1 MPNETATLVLS
12 GKILDAPFPLTSLD
26 AIRTAVERETSA
38 RGVAVVRRVAT
49 LAPSRFSAAPE
60 FLKAGFEVVPAD
72 DEDVQAT
79 ALLFSALATAPPST
93 ELLFALGISEPFELL
108 RALAGRTRRVL
119 LTTADVSPALDAN
132 LEGLYDLRALL
143 ADDGIDWDSLDRASW
158 NALGDATDDAP
169 TPPTDDAPTPPTDD
183 APTPPTDAPD
193 VSAPADDLCELGPE
207 VGPDAVELDAPAWNA
222 ALERLLLEGD
232 LVSSAYVATEKI
244 SDRFPE
250 LPCFFLTRRED
261 FRRLLSPQIL
271 MVEEDSATK
280 LYHKTHPD
288 YRPIASTDA
297 LASLNLGATPPDASP
312 KREFGAAATDDK
324 RRETGATPGAPVDA
338 RSFAEAADRAR
349 FVAWQCRWAVERLR
363 LLQNG
368 ANFQEEIAPKD
379 QEFEELARQKQANPW
394 PLARRLAPEQY
405 EEASLCYEIAARAFD
420 LFDRVVETPRHEIDD
435 RLFARVAQTTANAQC
450 GLKSVLLRLD
460 VPLAA
465 DGTQRA
471 AYELLLKSCGPR
483 GVFLANLRFH
493 DRLSR
498 EETLALADAVDELAQ
513 EIDEF
518 QARLKERR
526 SLEGKVEYHLKKI
539 ADGSGSPYDWD
550 KIVEAT
556 TTLCETFR
564 KPPSSLWFRE
574 RLLDFVDKI
583 PNETQ
588 TTDAF
593 GRVVQEIDLYR
604 MREDETTAALFDM
617 PEVGYSPAIQAVRE
631 RYAGARAVF
640 VGGTPQ
646 PHLQARLEKNLN
658 VRLLWS
664 ETSHGD
670 SLERFAGLLRDEE
683 TRLFL
688 IYIPWCSHKHSEEFA
703 ALIKDA
709 NKDCVRLRKGTNPEQ
724 IALAICRQFRL
735 LPESQL

>member
-1 MPNETATLVLS
+1 MRRATTPNETATLVLS
-12 GKILDAPFPLTSLD
+12 GKILDAPFPLTTLD

-49 LAPSRFSAAPE
+49 LSRSRFFVAPE
-60 FLKAGFEVVPAD
+60 FLKAGFEIVPAD

-79 ALLFSALATAPPST
+79 ALLFSALATATPST
-93 ELLFALGISEPFELL
+93 ELLFALGVPEPTELL
-108 RALAGRTRRVL
+108 RALSGRTRRVL
-119 LTTADVSPALDAN
+119 LTTADVSPALEAN

-143 ADDGIDWDSLDRASW
+143 ADDGIDWNALDFASW
-158 NALGDATDDAP
+158 NASDDSANAEDADSPAPDAP
-169 TPPTDDAPTPPTDD
+169 EKN
-183 APTPPTDAPD
+183 
-193 VSAPADDLCELGPE
+193 DDLCELGPE
-207 VGPDAVELDAPAWNA
+207 VGPTAVELDAPAWNA

-250 LPCFFLTRRED
+250 LPEFFLTRREE

-271 MVEEDSATK
+271 MVEENSATK

-288 YRPIASTDA
+288 YRPIASTAA
-297 LASLNLGATPPDASP
+297 LASLNLGSTQSDDSPNREDSAPD
-312 KREFGAAATDDK
+312 GK
-324 RRETGATPGAPVDA
+324 RRENAVPPAAPSA
-338 RSFAEAADRAR
+338 RSFAETADRAR
-349 FVAWQCRWAVERLR
+349 FVACQCRWGAERSR

-368 ANFQEEIAPKD
+368 ANFQDEIAPKD
-379 QEFEELARQKQANPW
+379 QEFEELARQKSTTPW
-394 PLARRLAPEQY
+394 PVARRLAPQEY
-405 EEASLCYEIAARAFD
+405 EEAALCYEIAARAFD
-420 LFDRVVETPRHEIDD
+420 LFERVVATPRSEIDD
-435 RLFARVAQTTANAQC
+435 RLFVRVAQTAANAQC
-450 GLKSVLLRLD
+450 GLKSVLARLNI
-460 VPLAA
+460 PLAA
-465 DGTQRA
+465 DGTQRS
-471 AYELLLKSCGPR
+471 AYELLLKSCSPR

-498 EETLALADAVDELAQ
+498 DETLALADVVDELAQ
-513 EIDEF
+513 EFYAF
-518 QARLKERR
+518 QTRLKERR

-539 ADGSGSPYDWD
+539 ADESGSAYDWE

-556 TTLCETFR
+556 TALCETFR

-583 PNETQ
+583 PDETP

-593 GRVVQEIDLYR
+593 GRVVQELDLYR
-604 MREDETTAALFDM
+604 MREDETTAALFEM
-617 PEVGYSPAIQAVRE
+617 PEIEYSPAIQAVRE

-646 PHLQARLEKNLN
+646 PHLQARLEKKLN
-658 VRLLWS
+658 VRLVWS

-670 SLERFAGLLRDEE
+670 SLERFAGHLRDEE

>member
-1 MPNETATLVLS
+1 MPLETARIVLS
-12 GKILDAPFPLTSLD
+12 GKILDAPFPLTTLD
-26 AIRTAVERETSA
+26 AIRTAVEREEST
-38 RGVAVVRRVAT
+38 RGLSVVRRVAT
-49 LAPSRFSAAPE
+49 LSRAHFFAAPE

-79 ALLFSALATAPPST
+79 ALLFDALAAPTPTT
-93 ELLFALGISEPFELL
+93 ELVFALGLPEPTELL

-119 LTTADVSPALDAN
+119 LTTADVSPALETN

-143 ADDGIDWDSLDRASW
+143 ADDGIDWNALEFASW
-158 NALGDATDDAP
+158 NALADASDDSATPENDAP
-169 TPPTDDAPTPPTDD
+169 PQRLANVVPNETT
-183 APTPPTDAPD
+183 
-193 VSAPADDLCELGPE
+193 APAQMSDDLCELGPE
-207 VGPDAVELDAPAWNA
+207 IGPEAVELDAPAWNA

-232 LVSSAYVATEKI
+232 LVCSAYLATEKI
-244 SDRFPE
+244 SNRFPE
-250 LPCFFLTRRED
+250 LPHFFLTRRED

-271 MVEEDSATK
+271 MIEENSATQ

-288 YRPIASTDA
+288 YRPIASFDA
-297 LASLNLGATPPDASP
+297 LAALNLGATTNDDSASRESDAAND
-312 KREFGAAATDDK
+312 GK
-324 RRETGATPGAPVDA
+324 RRETDAPSGGLVDA
-338 RSFAEAADRAR
+338 RSFAETAERAR
-349 FVAWQCRWAVERLR
+349 FVARQCRWAVERFH

-368 ANFQEEIAPKD
+368 ANFQEEILPKD
-379 QEFEELARQKQANPW
+379 QEFIELAQQKHANPW
-394 PLARRLAPEQY
+394 PIVRRLDPREY
-405 EEASLCYEIAARAFD
+405 EEAALCYEIAARAFD
-420 LFDRVVETPRHEIDD
+420 LFERAVATPRHEIDD
-435 RLFARVAQTTANAQC
+435 RLFARVAQITANAQC
-450 GLKSVLLRLD
+450 GLKSLLTQLN

-493 DRLSR
+493 DRLSVK
-498 EETLALADAVDELAQ
+498 ETLALDADLDELAQ
-513 EIDEF
+513 EFDAF
-518 QARLKERR
+518 QARFKERR

-539 ADGSGSPYDWD
+539 ADSGGSPYDWD

-574 RLLDFVDKI
+574 RLIDVVDQI
-583 PNETQ
+583 PDETQ

-604 MREDETTAALFDM
+604 MREDETTAALFEM
-617 PEVGYSPAIQAVRE
+617 PEIEYSSAIQAVRE

-646 PHLQARLEKNLN
+646 PHLQTRLEKKLNL
-658 VRLLWS
+658 RLVWS
-664 ETSHGD
+664 ETNHGD
-670 SLERFAGLLRDEE
+670 SLERFAGYLRDEE

-703 ALIKDA
+703 TLIKDA

-724 IALAICRQFRL
+724 IALAICRQLRL

>member
-1 MPNETATLVLS
+1 
-12 GKILDAPFPLTSLD
+12 
-26 AIRTAVERETSA
+26 
-38 RGVAVVRRVAT
+38 
-49 LAPSRFSAAPE
+49 
-60 FLKAGFEVVPAD
+60 
-72 DEDVQAT
+72 
-79 ALLFSALATAPPST
+79 
-93 ELLFALGISEPFELL
+93 
-108 RALAGRTRRVL
+108 
-119 LTTADVSPALDAN
+119 
-132 LEGLYDLRALL
+132 
-143 ADDGIDWDSLDRASW
+143 
-158 NALGDATDDAP
+158 
-169 TPPTDDAPTPPTDD
+169 
-183 APTPPTDAPD
+183 
-193 VSAPADDLCELGPE
+193 
-207 VGPDAVELDAPAWNA
+207 
-222 ALERLLLEGD
+222 
-232 LVSSAYVATEKI
+232 
-244 SDRFPE
+244 
-250 LPCFFLTRRED
+250 
-261 FRRLLSPQIL
+261 

-288 YRPIASTDA
+288 YRPLASTDA
-297 LASLNLGATPPDASP
+297 LASLNLGAVSSDERNALSETGDAP
-312 KREFGAAATDDK
+312 AAK
-324 RRETGATPGAPVDA
+324 RRIVEDAQDFPELVARVRAIAEDCRRLADGFPAPQDDDPATRFKSAFP
-338 RSFAEAADRAR
+338 RSF
-349 FVAWQCRWAVERLR
+349 
-363 LLQNG
+363 
-368 ANFQEEIAPKD
+368 
-379 QEFEELARQKQANPW
+379 
-394 PLARRLAPEQY
+394 ARRLASDEL
-405 EEASLCYEIAARAFD
+405 EEAAQCYDVAAKAFD
-420 LFDRVVETPRHEIDD
+420 LFERVVETPRHEIDD

-465 DGTQRA
+465 DGAQRA

-498 EETLALADAVDELAQ
+498 EETLALADVVDELAQ

-539 ADGSGSPYDWD
+539 ADGSGSAYDWD

-583 PNETQ
+583 PDETQ

-617 PEVGYSPAIQAVRE
+617 PEVGYSPAVQAVRE

>member
-79 ALLFSALATAPPST
+79 ALLFSALATTPPST
-93 ELLFALGISEPFELL
+93 ELLFALGVSEPFELL

-143 ADDGIDWDSLDRASW
+143 ADDGIDLDALDRASW
-158 NALGDATDDAP
+158 NALGDATGDAP
-169 TPPTDDAPTPPTDD
+169 P
-183 APTPPTDAPD
+183 PPTDAPD
-193 VSAPADDLCELGPE
+193 ASAPADDLCELGPE

-288 YRPIASTDA
+288 YRPLASTDA
-297 LASLNLGATPPDASP
+297 LASLNLGAVSSDERNALSETGDAP
-312 KREFGAAATDDK
+312 AAK
-324 RRETGATPGAPVDA
+324 RRIVEDAQDFPELVARVRAIAEDCRRLADGFPAPQDDDPATRFKSAFP
-338 RSFAEAADRAR
+338 RSF
-349 FVAWQCRWAVERLR
+349 
-363 LLQNG
+363 
-368 ANFQEEIAPKD
+368 
-379 QEFEELARQKQANPW
+379 
-394 PLARRLAPEQY
+394 ARRLASDEL
-405 EEASLCYEIAARAFD
+405 EEAAQCYDVAAKAFD
-420 LFDRVVETPRHEIDD
+420 LFERVVETPRHEIDD

-465 DGTQRA
+465 DGAQRA

-498 EETLALADAVDELAQ
+498 EETLALADVVDELAQ

-539 ADGSGSPYDWD
+539 ADGSGSAYDWD

-583 PNETQ
+583 PDETQ

-617 PEVGYSPAIQAVRE
+617 PEVGYSPAVQAVRE

>member
-1 MPNETATLVLS
+1 MRRATTPNETATLVLS
-12 GKILDAPFPLTSLD
+12 GKILDAPFPLSTLD

-49 LAPSRFSAAPE
+49 LSTARFSVAPE

-79 ALLFSALATAPPST
+79 ALLFSALATATPST
-93 ELLFALGISEPFELL
+93 ELLFALGVPEPTELL

-119 LTTADVSPALDAN
+119 LTTADVSPALEAN

-143 ADDGIDWDSLDRASW
+143 ADDGIDWNALDLSSW
-158 NALGDATDDAP
+158 NASDAAP
-169 TPPTDDAPTPPTDD
+169 AASAKTT
-183 APTPPTDAPD
+183 
-193 VSAPADDLCELGPE
+193 VSASDGDLCELGPE

-250 LPCFFLTRRED
+250 LPEFFLTRREE

-271 MVEEDSATK
+271 MVEENSATK

-297 LASLNLGATPPDASP
+297 LASLSLGAAPSDDSA
-312 KREFGAAATDDK
+312 KREVAALDGK
-324 RRETGATPGAPVDA
+324 RRENAPTPAASDA
-338 RSFAEAADRAR
+338 RSFAEIADRAR
-349 FVAWQCRWAVERLR
+349 LVACQCRWGAERSR

-379 QEFEELARQKQANPW
+379 QEFEELARQKSTNPW
-394 PLARRLAPEQY
+394 PIVRRLATQEY
-405 EEASLCYEIAARAFD
+405 EEAALCYEVAARAFD
-420 LFDRVVETPRHEIDD
+420 LFERVAATPRHEIDD

-450 GLKSVLLRLD
+450 GIKSVLARLN

-498 EETLALADAVDELAQ
+498 EETLGLAAVVDELAQ
-513 EIDEF
+513 EIDAF

-539 ADGSGSPYDWD
+539 ADGSVSAYDWE

-556 TTLCETFR
+556 TALCETFR

-583 PNETQ
+583 PDETP

-604 MREDETTAALFDM
+604 MREDEATAALFEM
-617 PEVGYSPAIQAVRE
+617 PEIEYSPAIQAVRE

-658 VRLLWS
+658 VRLVWS

>member
-79 ALLFSALATAPPST
+79 ALLFSALATTPPST

-132 LEGLYDLRALL
+132 LEGLYDLRVLL
-143 ADDGIDWDSLDRASW
+143 ADDGIDWNALDRASW

-169 TPPTDDAPTPPTDD
+169 TPPSDA
-183 APTPPTDAPD
+183 TDAS
-193 VSAPADDLCELGPE
+193 VPADDLCELGPE

-250 LPCFFLTRRED
+250 LPCFFLTRREE

-288 YRPIASTDA
+288 YRPVASTDA
-297 LASLNLGATPPDASP
+297 LASLNLGAASSDERNALAETGDAP
-312 KREFGAAATDDK
+312 AAK
-324 RRETGATPGAPVDA
+324 RRIVEDAQDFPELVARVRAIAEDCRRLADGFPAPQDEDESTRFKSA
-338 RSFAEAADRAR
+338 FPRSFARRLNSDDLEEAAQCYD
-349 FVAWQCRWAVERLR
+349 VATKA
-363 LLQNG
+363 
-368 ANFQEEIAPKD
+368 
-379 QEFEELARQKQANPW
+379 FE
-394 PLARRLAPEQY
+394 
-405 EEASLCYEIAARAFD
+405 
-420 LFDRVVETPRHEIDD
+420 
-435 RLFARVAQTTANAQC
+435 LFAQVVDLPRGRLHDPFFVRVAQTAANAQC
-450 GLKSVLLRLD
+450 GLKSVLTRLN
-460 VPLAA
+460 VPLVA
-465 DGTQRA
+465 DDAQRA
-471 AYELLLKSCGPR
+471 AYELLLSACKPR
-483 GVFLANLRFH
+483 NVFLENLRFH
-493 DRLSR
+493 DRLSFA
-498 EETLALADAVDELAQ
+498 ETLEVGAEVVSLAA
-513 EIDEF
+513 EF
-518 QARLKERR
+518 EPLRSRVKERKT
-526 SLEGKVEYHLKKI
+526 LEGKIDFHLKKI
-539 ADGSGSPYDWD
+539 ATASNSLYDWD

-564 KPPSSLWFRE
+564 EPPSSIWFRE

-583 PNETQ
+583 PDATQ

-604 MREDETTAALFDM
+604 MREDEATAALFDM
-617 PEVGYSPAIQAVRE
+617 PEIEYSPAIQAVRE

-703 ALIKDA
+703 TLIKDA